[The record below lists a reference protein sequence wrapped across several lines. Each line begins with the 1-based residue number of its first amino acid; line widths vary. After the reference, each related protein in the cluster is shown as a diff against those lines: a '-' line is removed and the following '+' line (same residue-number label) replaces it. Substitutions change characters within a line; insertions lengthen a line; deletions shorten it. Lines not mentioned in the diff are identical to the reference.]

1 MTTAH
6 LTADTTLLPTIKGW
20 EMYLQDQGKSIYTI
34 KAFVGDL
41 NLLASYSPA
50 DITLGKITTADLNHF
65 LNWLQNGRGI
75 PCSPKSYARRIT
87 SLKSFFRWLFSNAII
102 PTDPAE
108 KIVQKSVISPIPIVL
123 TEEEIAQ
130 VMLTA
135 KALRSAKKPDAR
147 PFTLLFLLLT
157 TGIKKGECLGIN
169 LNHVELDDAAGP
181 FVYIRYSGS
190 QNRYKERKIDLSS
203 EWVEAYQEYLKQYQ
217 PMDQLFPWSPRRLE
231 YILEEV
237 GNVAGL
243 AKHLSFDMCRWTAVL
258 SDWQDNVDRDL
269 IRQKLGISKIQWREI
284 SQKLAKLDKLY
295 PRMSQFDALEA

>member
-1 MTTAH
+1 MSTAH

-41 NLLASYSPA
+41 NLLASFLPA
-50 DITLGKITTADLNHF
+50 DITLGKITTTDLNHF
-65 LNWLQNGRGI
+65 LTWLQNGRGV

-87 SLKSFFRWLFSNAII
+87 SLKSFFRWLFNNAVI

-108 KIVQKSVISPIPIVL
+108 KIIQKSVISPLPVVL
-123 TEEEIAQ
+123 TEAEIAK

-135 KALRSAKKPDAR
+135 NELRKAKKPDAR
-147 PFTLLFLLLT
+147 PYTLLFLLLT
-157 TGIKKGECLGIN
+157 TGIKKGECLGIS
-169 LNHVELDDAAGP
+169 LNHIELEDDGGP
-181 FVYIRYSGS
+181 YLYVRYSGS

-203 EWVEAYQEYLKQYQ
+203 EWVDAYQEYLAQYQ

-231 YILEEV
+231 YILEEI
-237 GNVAGL
+237 GNLAGL
-243 AKHLSFDMCRWTAVL
+243 DKHLSFDMCRWTAVL

-284 SQKLAKLDKLY
+284 NQKLAKLDKLY
-295 PRMSQFDALEA
+295 PREMHFEVAEN